1 MIYKTDIEVD
11 IHEVDYNGVARASAI
26 MRYMQTAAQ
35 NQLTENGM
43 SYDQLIERNRAFIL
57 SRITMEFSEPLRAYD
72 RLSALSFPCDSR
84 GFSFL
89 RCHALER
96 NGHPVARAVSVWA
109 LIDTETH
116 GLVKVN
122 DFELGLTTNKPLDIS
137 LSRFVMP
144 KKIAPVDR
152 FKVRY
157 SDTDQNRHMNNTRY
171 PDMYSDFLP
180 LEKKRIERISINY
193 LNEAPTGE
201 ELTVYS
207 CVDEQGI
214 YYFRTVREDGLT
226 NTEAEIILTDILL

>member
-1 MIYKTDIEVD
+1 MIYKTDIDVD
-11 IHEVDYNGVARASAI
+11 IHEVDYNGVARASSL

-57 SRITMEFSEPLRAYD
+57 SRITMEFNETVRAYD

-89 RCHALER
+89 RCYALEKD
-96 NGHPVARAVSVWA
+96 GKPIARAVSAWA
-109 LIDTETH
+109 LIDTDTH

-122 DFELGLTTNKPLDIS
+122 DFELGLETNKPLDIS

-144 KKIAPVDR
+144 SSIAAVGS

-157 SDTDQNRHMNNTRY
+157 SDTDQNKHMNNTRY
-171 PDMYSDFLP
+171 PDMYSDYLP
-180 LEKKRIERISINY
+180 LDKKRIERISINY
-193 LNEAPTGE
+193 LNEAPLGD

-207 CVDEQGI
+207 GISDDGI
-214 YYFRTVREDGLT
+214 YYFRTVRADGLT
-226 NTEAEIILTDILL
+226 NTEAEIVLCDI

>member
-1 MIYKTDIEVD
+1 MIYTNDIEVD
-11 IHEVDYNGVARASAI
+11 IHEVDYNGVARASAL

-43 SYDQLIERNRAFIL
+43 SYDELIERNRAFIL
-57 SRITMEFSEPLRAYD
+57 SRITMEFSAPLRAYD
-72 RLSALSFPCDSR
+72 RISALSFPCESR

-89 RCHALER
+89 RCHALEKE
-96 NGHPVARAVSVWA
+96 GQPIAKALSVWA
-109 LIDTETH
+109 LIDTETR

-137 LSRFVMP
+137 LARFVIP
-144 KKIAPVDR
+144 KEISPVGS

-193 LNEAPTGE
+193 LNEAPAGE

-207 CVDEQGI
+207 CVDEMGI
-214 YYFRTVREDGLT
+214 YYFRTVRKDGLT
-226 NTEAEIILTDILL
+226 NTEAQIMLCDI

>member
-1 MIYKTDIEVD
+1 MIYKNDIEID
-11 IHEVDYNGVARASAI
+11 IHEVDYNGVARASAL

-43 SYDQLIERNRAFIL
+43 SYDELIERNRAFIL
-57 SRITMEFSEPLRAYD
+57 SRITMEFSAPLRAYD
-72 RLSALSFPCDSR
+72 RISALSFPCESR

-89 RCHALER
+89 RCHALEKE
-96 NGHPVARAVSVWA
+96 GQHIAKALSVWA
-109 LIDTETH
+109 LIDTETR
-116 GLVKVN
+116 GLVRVN

-137 LSRFVMP
+137 LARFVIP
-144 KKIAPVDR
+144 KEISPVGS

-193 LNEAPTGE
+193 LNEAPAGE
-201 ELTVYS
+201 ELTVLS
-207 CVDEQGI
+207 CVDEMGI
-214 YYFRTVREDGLT
+214 YYFRTVRKDGLT
-226 NTEAEIILTDILL
+226 NTEAQIMLCDI

>member
-1 MIYKTDIEVD
+1 MIYKTDIAVD
-11 IHEVDYNGVARASAI
+11 IHEVDYNGVARASAL

-57 SRITMEFSEPLRAYD
+57 SRITMEFGEPLRAHD
-72 RLSALSFPCDSR
+72 KLSAISFPCDSR

-89 RCHALER
+89 RCYALEKEGR
-96 NGHPVARAVSVWA
+96 PIARAVSVWA
-109 LIDTETH
+109 LIDTETR
-116 GLVKVN
+116 GLVRVN

-137 LSRFVMP
+137 LARFVMP
-144 KKIAPVDR
+144 KGISPVGS

-207 CVDEQGI
+207 CQDESGI

-226 NTEAEIILTDILL
+226 NTEAEIILTDI